1 MSWRILITDG
11 LAAEGLAALRPAAEV
26 VEADELG
33 SLGTVDALIVRSRTN
48 VSDVVLAAGVPRLKV
63 VGRAGVGVDNID
75 LASAR
80 ARGIVVVNA
89 PMATTIAVAE
99 HTLALMLALAKSL
112 PQADASVHAGEWRK
126 TAFQGT
132 ELDGKTLGLIGVGRI
147 GAALAER
154 AAGLGMRVLAYDPYL
169 REQEISHRHAQPA
182 SLGDLLAQSDFISLH
197 VPLTADTR
205 GMLGAHEM
213 AAVKPGARVVCTARG
228 GLIDE
233 AALVQAL
240 DDGRL
245 AGAALD
251 VFENEPPGVTAL
263 TTHPKVIC
271 TPHIA
276 AQTIEAQRRASVDIA
291 AEVLAALRGGTLR
304 WRVA

>member
-11 LAAEGLAALRPAAEV
+11 LAAEGLAALRAAAEV

-33 SLGTVDALIVRSRTN
+33 SLGAVDALIVRSRTN
-48 VSDVVLAAGVPRLKV
+48 VNDVVLAAGAPRLKV

-75 LASAR
+75 LAGAR

-99 HTLALMLALAKSL
+99 HTLALMLALARSI
-112 PQADASVHAGEWRK
+112 PQADASVRAGEWRK
-126 TAFQGT
+126 GAFQGI
-132 ELDGKTLGLIGVGRI
+132 ELEGKTLGLIGMGRI

-154 AAGLGMRVLAYDPYL
+154 AASLGMRVLAYDPYL
-169 REQEISHRHAQPA
+169 REQEISHRHAQPS
-182 SLGDLLAQSDFISLH
+182 SLGDLLAQSDFVSLH

-205 GMLGAHEM
+205 GMLGSHEL
-213 AAVKPGARVVCTARG
+213 AVIKPGARIVCTARG

-233 AALVQAL
+233 TALVQAL

-251 VFENEPPGVTAL
+251 VFEVEPPGANAL
-263 TTHPKVIC
+263 TTHPMVIC

-291 AEVLAALRGGTLR
+291 AEVLAALKGGTLR